1 MAISYSKDV
10 PSFGP
15 HLPKQPLFQRS
26 KEFRDFLLT
35 KIVNGDNAGLRCEK
49 FMQIRM
55 RTRNGTLADL
65 VDTYSSKLT
74 LEQCA
79 PGGNSGG
86 ATGMAHKLAMFSRRQ
101 RGLGRTGGRQ
111 RDRRP
116 GVGE

>member
-26 KEFRDFLLT
+26 MEFRDFLLT
-35 KIVNGDNAGLRCEK
+35 KIVNGLRCEK